1 MYNDLNA
8 RHNAGKEMSI
18 PALQCAQIICMHFQ
32 LQYNI
37 GKDAMLAQV
46 YIVNRTLVLLARL
59 SKLSYT
65 LESLAS

>member
-1 MYNDLNA
+1 
-8 RHNAGKEMSI
+8 
-18 PALQCAQIICMHFQ
+18 MHFQ
-32 LQYNI
+32 LQYNT